1 MLTDSRTHR
10 RKPWKQTFLI
20 LLGLVDEEQEK
31 DGSKKMER
39 RKKKEER
46 DVNGDGAKLLS
57 WGQASLPLTE

>member
-1 MLTDSRTHR
+1 M
-10 RKPWKQTFLI
+10 K
-20 LLGLVDEEQEK
+20 
-31 DGSKKMER
+31 SKKRMEVKRWKEER